1 MYELWFK
8 IEVWQLAPKHNECY
22 FGGIKYILDASPT
35 YHNAT
40 GLCIG
45 KHLIPI
51 RASQSVFVSDVQFCV
66 CEWFAI
72 LCLWV
77 MWDSVLVSVV
87 RFCFCEWC
95 RILCLWVLW
104 DSVFVSDVGFCVCER
119 CAILCVNPNLKL
131 VFYHPAGYLQVYHFH
146 FSSWQVQFVMQ
157 FEMAINTPTSTVVVP
172 SNYVLSDCQTSRCNV
187 LK

>member
-51 RASQSVFVSDVQFCV
+51 RPPS
-66 CEWFAI
+66 

-77 MWDSVLVSVV
+77 MCNSVFVSGLQ
-87 RFCFCEWC
+87 FCACEWC
-95 RILCLWVLW
+95 GILCLWVLY
-104 DSVFVSDVGFCVCER
+104 DSVFVSDVGFCVCE
-119 CAILCVNPNLKL
+119 CCGILCLWVTWDSVFVSVVRFCVWIQTWNLYFIIQLAISKYIISIFQADRYNLSCNLKWL
-131 VFYHPAGYLQVYHFH
+131 LILLQV
-146 FSSWQVQFVMQ
+146 Q
-157 FEMAINTPTSTVVVP
+157 
-172 SNYVLSDCQTSRCNV
+172 
-187 LK
+187 